1 MTVEDIARTLAS
13 RRAPLIAGAISAGVL
28 WIVWG
33 AIAPLP
39 LIHDEF
45 SYVLQARIFA
55 GGHWT
60 AAVPPIPEFFEQP
73 HVLVVPAVASKYPP
87 GHALLLALGAVVGAP
102 WLLVLIVNAIIG
114 GLVYALGRRIA
125 NPWVGAGAWLLWLSS
140 PFTLRFGPSYYS
152 EVTTAALWLAA
163 WWALLAWRASGRRQ
177 WLLALAAAIG
187 WGAITRPLTM
197 LAFALPVGVIV
208 LRDVVRRRAWRDLA
222 FATSIGVV
230 ILAMLPLWS
239 AYTTGDWRLS
249 PTTLYRRDYL
259 PFDKPGFDVD
269 RTPPAR
275 ALPPVVAALY
285 RDHIYLHERHP
296 VADVPRAFAERIAAV
311 AKETWGGPWVWIAP
325 FALLGVLAMNGA
337 LTFGLV
343 TSLVLFV
350 AYLPYAHWSQWTLY
364 YLEIEPVLCGIA
376 ALGIWRAARWLSPFF
391 ARARGAAVR
400 LPALGAA
407 LVCLLFLVAAATTAL
422 AARRTHVSMAQFDES
437 FRATL
442 STLPTARSI
451 VFVHYEP
458 RMLQHVSVVTNEP
471 DLEAAPVW
479 IVHDRGAENARL
491 LARAP
496 DRTPYVFEETNATLH
511 SMGAAAVR

>member
-1 MTVEDIARTLAS
+1 MTVGDIARALAS
-13 RRAPLIAGAISAGVL
+13 RRAPLIAGAISAGVIWL
-28 WIVWG
+28 VWG
-33 AIAPLP
+33 ALAPVP

-55 GGHWT
+55 GGHWS
-60 AAVPPIPEFFEQP
+60 AAAPPIPEFFEQP

-87 GHALLLALGAVVGAP
+87 GHALLLALGALVGAP
-102 WLLVLIVNAIIG
+102 WLVVLILNGISG

-125 NPWVGAGAWLLWLSS
+125 NAWVGAGAWILWLSS
-140 PFTLRFGPSYYS
+140 PFTLRFGPTYYS
-152 EVTTAALWLAA
+152 EVTTAALWVAA
-163 WWALLAWRASGRRQ
+163 WWALLEWRSLGRRR
-177 WLLALAAAIG
+177 WLLVLAAAIG
-187 WGAITRPLTM
+187 CGAITRPLTM

-208 LRDVVRRRAWRDLA
+208 LRDVVRRRAWRDLVL
-222 FATSIGVV
+222 ATSVGVA
-230 ILAMLPLWS
+230 ILAVLPLWS
-239 AYTTGDWRLS
+239 ARTTGDWRVS

-296 VADVPRAFAERIAAV
+296 FADVPRAFAERVAAV
-311 AKETWGGPWVWIAP
+311 AKETWEGPWVWIAP
-325 FALLGVLAMNGA
+325 FALLGLFVINGPMA
-337 LTFGLV
+337 FGLV

-376 ALGIWRAARWLSPFF
+376 ALGIWRAALWLSPVI
-391 ARARGAAVR
+391 ARARARAGRV
-400 LPALGAA
+400 PALAAA
-407 LVCLLFLVAAATTAL
+407 LACVGVFASAITTAVS
-422 AARRTHVSMAQFDES
+422 ARRTHVSMAVFDES

-451 VFVHYEP
+451 VFVRYEP
-458 RMLQHVSVVTNEP
+458 RMPQHVSVVTNDP
-471 DLEAAPVW
+471 DLDAAPVW

-511 SMGAAAVR
+511 SMNAAAAR